1 MLTNQDWLITDAG
14 EAINCTNTIQE
25 DFVEQSY
32 RLYRFL
38 TDLEDILTNIEGD
51 RDRLKAIRPLARKL
65 LNNNPWL
72 LTEYEAPDP
81 ELGWS
86 VTMLYDEPD
95 FPLTVQ
101 TVAWLPGQVS
111 PIHNHGTWGLVALI
125 SGQEKNTFWQETD
138 PSNFTSNIKQVGELI
153 LNPGDIISFLPN
165 TIHHVKALGDE
176 ATISFNLYGETD
188 YEQRFEFD
196 SVNSTKTNF

>member
-1 MLTNQDWLITDAG
+1 MTNRDWLITEPG
-14 EAINCTNTIQE
+14 EAINCANAIQE
-25 DFVEQSY
+25 DFTEQSY

-38 TDLEDILTNIEGD
+38 TDLEDILTTIEGD
-51 RDRLKAIRPLARKL
+51 RLRLDAIRPLVRQL

-72 LTEYEAPDP
+72 LTEYSPPDP

-86 VTMLYDEPD
+86 VTMLYDEPS

-101 TVAWLPGQVS
+101 SVVWLPGQIS

-125 SGQEKNTFWQETD
+125 SGQEKNTLWQEIYQ
-138 PSNFTSNIKQVGELI
+138 SNSISEIKQVGELI

-165 TIHHVKALGDE
+165 TIHHVEALGNE
-176 ATISFNLYGETD
+176 PSVSFNLYGETD

-196 SVNSTKTNF
+196 PVSSTKTIF

>member
-51 RDRLKAIRPLARKL
+51 RDRLKAIRPLVRKL
-65 LNNNPWL
+65 LGNNPWL

-138 PSNFTSNIKQVGELI
+138 PSNFTSNIKQVGELT
-153 LNPGDIISFLPN
+153 LNPGDIIGFLPN

>member
-86 VTMLYDEPD
+86 VTILYDEPD

>member
-1 MLTNQDWLITDAG
+1 MTN
-14 EAINCTNTIQE
+14 
-25 DFVEQSY
+25 V
-32 RLYRFL
+32 
-38 TDLEDILTNIEGD
+38 EGD
-51 RDRLKAIRPLARKL
+51 RDRLKAIRPLVRKL
-65 LNNNPWL
+65 LGNNPWL

-138 PSNFTSNIKQVGELI
+138 PSNFTSNIKQVGELT
-153 LNPGDIISFLPN
+153 LNPGDIIGFLPN

>member
-14 EAINCTNTIQE
+14 EAINCTNAIQE

-38 TDLEDILTNIEGD
+38 TDLEDILTNVEDD
-51 RDRLKAIRPLARKL
+51 RDRLKAIRPFVRKL

-86 VTMLYDEPD
+86 VTILYDEPD

-153 LNPGDIISFLPN
+153 LNPGDIIGFLPN

-196 SVNSTKTNF
+196 LVNSTKTNF

>member
-38 TDLEDILTNIEGD
+38 TDLEDILTNVEGD
-51 RDRLKAIRPLARKL
+51 RDRLKAIRPFVRKL

-86 VTMLYDEPD
+86 VTILYDEPD

-101 TVAWLPGQVS
+101 TVAWSPGQVS

-138 PSNFTSNIKQVGELI
+138 PSNFTSNIKQVGELT
-153 LNPGDIISFLPN
+153 LNPGDIIGFLPN

-196 SVNSTKTNF
+196 LVNSTKTNF

>member
-38 TDLEDILTNIEGD
+38 TDLEDILTNVEDD
-51 RDRLKAIRPLARKL
+51 RDRLKAIRPFVRKL

-86 VTMLYDEPD
+86 VTILYDEPD

-153 LNPGDIISFLPN
+153 LNPGDIIGFLPN

-196 SVNSTKTNF
+196 LVNSTKTNF

>member
-38 TDLEDILTNIEGD
+38 TDLEDILTNVEGD
-51 RDRLKAIRPLARKL
+51 RDRLKAIRPLVRKL

-138 PSNFTSNIKQVGELI
+138 PSNFTSNIKQVGELT
-153 LNPGDIISFLPN
+153 LNPGDIIGFLPN

>member
-1 MLTNQDWLITDAG
+1 MTNRDWLITEPG
-14 EAINCTNTIQE
+14 EAINCANAIQE
-25 DFVEQSY
+25 DFTEQSY

-38 TDLEDILTNIEGD
+38 TDLEDILTTIEGD
-51 RDRLKAIRPLARKL
+51 RLRLDAIRPLVRQL

-72 LTEYEAPDP
+72 LTEYSPPDP

-86 VTMLYDEPD
+86 VTMLYDEPS

-101 TVAWLPGQVS
+101 SVVWLPGQIS

-125 SGQEKNTFWQETD
+125 SGQEKNTLWQEIYQ
-138 PSNFTSNIKQVGELI
+138 SNSISEIKQVGELI

-165 TIHHVKALGDE
+165 TIHHVEALGNE
-176 ATISFNLYGETD
+176 PSISFNLYGETD

-196 SVNSTKTNF
+196 PLSSTKTIF

>member
-86 VTMLYDEPD
+86 VTILYDEPD

-153 LNPGDIISFLPN
+153 LNPGDIIGFLPN

-196 SVNSTKTNF
+196 LVNSTKTNF

>member
-38 TDLEDILTNIEGD
+38 TDLEDILTNVEGD
-51 RDRLKAIRPLARKL
+51 RDRLKAIRPLVRKL

-153 LNPGDIISFLPN
+153 LNPGDIIGFLPN

-196 SVNSTKTNF
+196 LVNSTKTNF

>member
-153 LNPGDIISFLPN
+153 LNPGDIIGFLPN